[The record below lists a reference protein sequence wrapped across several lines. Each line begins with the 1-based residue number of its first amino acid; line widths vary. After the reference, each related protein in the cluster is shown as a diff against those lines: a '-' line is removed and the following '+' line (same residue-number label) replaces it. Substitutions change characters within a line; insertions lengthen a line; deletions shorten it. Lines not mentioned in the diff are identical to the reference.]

1 MNSAW
6 ALRHFHQAG
15 EGAGF
20 HLFQYLAAVRLYG
33 DFAKP
38 SSSPTCLFNRPE
50 ATNAATSSEI
60 SRPFCFSA
68 ASKAVNRYK
77 SIVDTLVQLFVPQT
91 SGVIGFQRPD
101 LFGMEHKR
109 NKGEGS

>member
-6 ALRHFHQAG
+6 ALCHFHQAG

-20 HLFQYLAAVRLYG
+20 HLFQYLAAVCLYG

-38 SSSPTCLFNRPE
+38 GSSPTRLFNRPE
-50 ATNAATSSEI
+50 ATNASTSSEI

-68 ASKAVNRYK
+68 ASEGANRYK
-77 SIVDTLVQLFVPQT
+77 SIADTLVQLFVPQT
-91 SGVIGFQRPD
+91 SGVMAFQQPD
-101 LFGMEHKR
+101 SSGMKRDR
-109 NKGEGS
+109 NKGE